1 MRNITSLFKHLSNIN
16 RAYEIV
22 KKSSNED
29 FNIFSILRMETDEVN
44 THSRF
49 IAELLNPKGIHFQG
63 EVFLELFIK
72 YFNYL
77 KKTEDNSNFLG
88 APIEL
93 NPRKSIIEVEKYIAP
108 KTEKEGGRLD
118 IALKVEKTLSVLRTK
133 YMLESRKI
141 KWKDTTTM
149 LKKQLNNIIFSS

>member
-77 KKTEDNSNFLG
+77 KKN
-88 APIEL
+88 
-93 NPRKSIIEVEKYIAP
+93 R
-108 KTEKEGGRLD
+108 R
-118 IALKVEKTLSVLRTK
+118 
-133 YMLESRKI
+133 
-141 KWKDTTTM
+141 
-149 LKKQLNNIIFSS
+149 